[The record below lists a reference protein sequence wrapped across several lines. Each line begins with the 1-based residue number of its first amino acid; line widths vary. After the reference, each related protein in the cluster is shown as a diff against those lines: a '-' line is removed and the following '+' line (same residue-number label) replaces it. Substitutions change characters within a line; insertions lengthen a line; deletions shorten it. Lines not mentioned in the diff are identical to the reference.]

1 MVKIELLICLIP
13 ATFSAYT
20 DATKRHLY
28 DYITIPIFVTGVL
41 FSIYNGT
48 VFNSLITAAVVFGI
62 LLIMGL
68 YNGIS
73 GGDIKFATAL
83 AVWFGFPLILYVIL
97 IGAISS
103 VIYGIFHLNRLG
115 ILKARLQPFIQ
126 EIFIRAYYGE
136 KTMPINSLPENGDTL
151 PEALPFGTF
160 LTLGAWVVFILE
172 IQGFVWPI

>member
-1 MVKIELLICLIP
+1 MTMLLSPYSVAGII
-13 ATFSAYT
+13 Y
-20 DATKRHLY
+20 
-28 DYITIPIFVTGVL
+28 
-41 FSIYNGT
+41 SIYNGT
-48 VFNSLITAAVVFGI
+48 VINSLLTATVVFGI

-83 AVWFGFPLILYVIL
+83 AVWFGYPLFLYVIL
-97 IGAISS
+97 IGS
-103 VIYGIFHLNRLG
+103 VTLVIFGIFHLNRLG
-115 ILKARLQPFIQ
+115 ILKNRMSVFLK
-126 EIFIRAYYGE
+126 EIFFRIVYRQ
-136 KTMPINSLPENGDTL
+136 KTMPINSLPENDEIM